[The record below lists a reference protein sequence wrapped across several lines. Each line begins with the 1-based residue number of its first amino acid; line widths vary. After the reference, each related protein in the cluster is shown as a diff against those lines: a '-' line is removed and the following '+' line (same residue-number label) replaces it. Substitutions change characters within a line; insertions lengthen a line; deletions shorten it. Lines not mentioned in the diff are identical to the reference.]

1 MLQILFIIF
10 GVLAL
15 TRSEI
20 KISRNRTI
28 VGQDAKILGVIL
40 LAGAVLGFFLG
51 VWVILLTLVIA
62 IGYGYMRSQPS
73 AA

>member
-10 GVLAL
+10 GILAL

-40 LAGAVLGFFLG
+40 LGGAVLGFFLG
-51 VWVILLTLVIA
+51 VWVILLTLVVA